1 MVPFSFKSK
10 LSYSRVMNEYSIGV
24 LDDGING
31 FLDHWVLVS
40 IIDRHAGGAGSLES
54 GAFALSCL
62 LAFLMVIPA
71 WAKICKNSNE
81 FAKIQVNPTKSN
93 QIQPLFFPWAGLG
106 FPPKSGLR
114 RHVASF
120 QSAVVPAHSTAAP
133 HRGRH
138 PIRLSTKNSQ
148 PSTKAKITKR
158 TQFKNRTT
166 RHPRQL
172 RRTTC

>member
-1 MVPFSFKSK
+1 MVPFSFKSE

-31 FLDHWVLVS
+31 FLNKWVQ
-40 IIDRHAGGAGSLES
+40 RHAGLES

-93 QIQPLFFPWAGLG
+93 QFYGTGMNTKIAKGERFIFEIRARPSRLPAFLIRKSQFVNRRSRKLPNEPNLKTALPAIPASCEGQPEEIF
-106 FPPKSGLR
+106 
-114 RHVASF
+114 
-120 QSAVVPAHSTAAP
+120 
-133 HRGRH
+133 
-138 PIRLSTKNSQ
+138 
-148 PSTKAKITKR
+148 KAII
-158 TQFKNRTT
+158 FNN
-166 RHPRQL
+166 L
-172 RRTTC
+172 